1 MNIVLL
7 GYMASG
13 KTSVAKV
20 LAKKLGYSFL
30 DLDDII
36 EENEKKSVQ
45 DIFKFKGEI
54 YFRKRESFCLNMVLN
69 NNSKLVLS
77 LGGGTPCYGNN
88 MTLLLNATNTKT
100 IFLKATIPTLVE
112 RLMNEKNKRPLIS
125 HIDSDEVLKEFI
137 GKHLFERSQ
146 YYNRA
151 NLSISTDNKTE
162 QEIVEAIILN
172 LF

>member
-1 MNIVLL
+1 
-7 GYMASG
+7 
-13 KTSVAKV
+13 
-20 LAKKLGYSFL
+20 
-30 DLDDII
+30 
-36 EENEKKSVQ
+36 
-45 DIFKFKGEI
+45 
-54 YFRKRESFCLNMVLN
+54 
-69 NNSKLVLS
+69 
-77 LGGGTPCYGNN
+77 
-88 MTLLLNATNTKT
+88 MTLLLDAPNTKT

>member
-13 KTSVAKV
+13 KTSIGKI
-20 LAKKLGYSFL
+20 LAKNLDYSFL

-54 YFRKRESFCLNMVLN
+54 YFRKRESYYLKRVLN
-69 NNSKLVLS
+69 ENDKMVLS

-88 MTLLLNATNTKT
+88 MTLLLSAHNTKT

-125 HIDSDEVLKEFI
+125 HIDSEEELTEFI
-137 GKHLFERSQ
+137 AKHLFERSQ
-146 YYNRA
+146 YYSQA
-151 NLSISTDNKTE
+151 NLIISADNKTG
-162 QEIVEAIILN
+162 QEIAEAIISN